1 MGAGMP
7 SASAV
12 SRAAAGCEKLRT
24 LIGSILENPVYAILA
39 AILPHRTLTTRLSHL
54 NNVV

>member
-7 SASAV
+7 SAPAA

-24 LIGSILENPVYAILA
+24 VIRSILENPVYAILA
-39 AILPHRTLTTRLSHL
+39 AILPHKTLTTLLSHL
-54 NNVV
+54 NVV